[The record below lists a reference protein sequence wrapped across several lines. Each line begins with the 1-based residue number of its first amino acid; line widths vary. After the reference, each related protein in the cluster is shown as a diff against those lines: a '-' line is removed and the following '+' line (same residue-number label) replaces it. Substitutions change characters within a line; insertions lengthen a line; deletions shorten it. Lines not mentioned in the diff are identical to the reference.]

1 MNSRDSGF
9 VIGDSK
15 GQSPALATVPTDAR
29 PSASASS
36 NHESRI
42 TNPGEAGAVGRYL
55 RQHEAKP
62 LLRFITCGS
71 VDDGKS
77 TLIGRLLY
85 ESKRL
90 FDDQLAALEK
100 DSRRHGTQGE
110 RIDYAL
116 LLDGLAAEREQGIT
130 IDVAYRYFD
139 TDRRKF
145 IVADCPGHEQYTR
158 NMATGASTAD
168 LAVVLV
174 DARKG
179 LLPQTRRHSYIVSL
193 LGIRHVVLAVNK
205 MDLVG
210 YDQAVFDGI
219 AAGYRELAAQLG
231 IPHVQAIPLSAL
243 EGDNL
248 LERSPNTAWYEG
260 PALLPHLETVELDDG
275 QVASGL
281 RLPVQWVN
289 RPHQDFRGFAGTI
302 AAGEARPGDAIVVL
316 PSARRS
322 TIAQVLGPDGP
333 LDVAGAGQAVTLTL
347 ADEIDVS
354 RGDVIA
360 AAGDPP
366 AVADQ
371 FAAHLLWMGEAP
383 LLPGRPYWLKT
394 GTRTV
399 SASVSEIK
407 HRVDVNTQEHL
418 AAKRLEL
425 NEVGYCNLS
434 LEEPI
439 AFAPYAENR
448 TLGGFILIDRQ
459 NNDTVAAGTL
469 DFALRRAENVHWQHI
484 DVDKAARARI
494 KGQAPKVLWFT
505 GLSGA
510 GKSTIANLVDK
521 RLHALGYHTFVLDGD
536 NVRHG
541 LNRDLGFTD
550 EDRVENIR
558 RVAEVAKLMT
568 DAGLIVLVS
577 FISPFK
583 AERRMA
589 RERFEPGEFV
599 EVFVDVP
606 LEVAEARDVKGLYRK
621 ARAGLIPNF
630 TGIDSPY
637 EAPEQPEVHLDAT
650 APTDALVAQ
659 VLDALDLDWS
669 AGGTSWI

>member
-1 MNSRDSGF
+1 M
-9 VIGDSK
+9 
-15 GQSPALATVPTDAR
+15 PAMRLRGVEKSIAPRGRSYRSSAMSDIAT
-29 PSASASS
+29 
-36 NHESRI
+36 
-42 TNPGEAGAVGRYL
+42 YL
-55 RQHEAKP
+55 KQHEAKP

-85 ESKRL
+85 DSKRL

-139 TDRRKF
+139 TDKRKF

-179 LLPQTRRHSYIVSL
+179 LLTQTHRHSYIVSL

-205 MDLVG
+205 MDLV
-210 YDQAVFDGI
+210 DFDEAVFARIAADYRALARRLGI
-219 AAGYRELAAQLG
+219 AEVAC
-231 IPHVQAIPLSAL
+231 IPLSAL

-248 LERSPNTAWYEG
+248 SSRSTRTPWYRG
-260 PALLPHLETVELDDG
+260 PALLEHLEQVQVDAQEGDG
-275 QVASGL
+275 SL

-289 RPHQDFRGFAGTI
+289 RPHQNFRGYAGTL
-302 AAGEARPGDAIVVL
+302 AAGQVKPGDEVIVL

-322 TIAQVLGPDGP
+322 RVSRVLDADGEVAIAT
-333 LDVAGAGQAVTLTL
+333 AGQAVTLTL
-347 ADEIDVS
+347 DDEIDIS

-366 AVADQ
+366 EVADQ
-371 FAAHLLWMGEAP
+371 FAAHLLWMSDAP
-383 LLPGRPYWLKT
+383 LLPGRPYWLKI
-394 GTRTV
+394 GARTV
-399 SASVSEIK
+399 SATVTEIK
-407 HRVDVNTQEHL
+407 HRIDVNTQEHL

-434 LEEPI
+434 LDEPI
-439 AFAPYAENR
+439 PFEAYARNR
-448 TLGGFILIDRQ
+448 TLGGFILIDRYD
-459 NNDTVAAGTL
+459 NGTAAAGTL
-469 DFALRRAENVHWQHI
+469 DFALRRAGNVHWQHV
-484 DVDKAARARI
+484 DVDKAARARQ
-494 KGQAPKVLWFT
+494 KGQVPKVLWFT

-521 RLHALGYHTFVLDGD
+521 RLHALGYHSFLLDGD

-577 FISPFK
+577 FISPFR

-589 RERFEPGEFV
+589 RARFDAGEFV

-606 LEVAEARDVKGLYRK
+606 LAVAEARDVKGLYRK

-637 EAPEQPEVHLDAT
+637 EAPEHPELHLDAGAGDPET
-650 APTDALVAQ
+650 MALQ
-659 VLDALDLDWS
+659 VLAHLGLD
-669 AGGTSWI
+669 

>member
-1 MNSRDSGF
+1 MAAD
-9 VIGDSK
+9 
-15 GQSPALATVPTDAR
+15 ATVAD
-29 PSASASS
+29 
-36 NHESRI
+36 I
-42 TNPGEAGAVGRYL
+42 GAYL
-55 RQHEAKP
+55 RQHEDKP

-77 TLIGRLLY
+77 TLIGRLLW

-90 FDDQLAALEK
+90 FDDQLSALEA

-139 TDRRKF
+139 TEKRKF

-179 LLPQTRRHSYIVSL
+179 LLAQTRRHSYIVSL
-193 LGIRHVVLAVNK
+193 LGIRHAVLAVNK

-231 IPHVQAIPLSAL
+231 IAHVQAIPLSAL

-248 LERSPNTAWYEG
+248 LQASANTPWYPG
-260 PALLPHLETVELDDG
+260 PALLPHLETVEPGGFDA
-275 QVASGL
+275 ASGL

-289 RPHQDFRGFAGTI
+289 RPNQDFRGFAGTI
-302 AAGEARPGDAIVVL
+302 AGGEVAPGDEVVVL
-316 PSARRS
+316 PSARR
-322 TIAQVLGPDGP
+322 TTVARVLGPDGDLP
-333 LDVAGAGQAVTLTL
+333 RAFAGQAVTLTL
-347 ADEIDVS
+347 AEEVDVS

-371 FAAHLLWMGEAP
+371 FAAHLLWMSDAP
-383 LLPGRPYWLKT
+383 LLPGRPYWLKI
-394 GTRTV
+394 GARTV
-399 SASVSEIK
+399 AASVSEIK
-407 HRVDVNTQEHL
+407 HRIDVNTQEHL

-434 LEEPI
+434 LEEPV
-439 AFAPYAENR
+439 AFAPYVENR
-448 TLGGFILIDRQ
+448 ALGGFILIDRQ

-469 DFALRRAENVHWQHI
+469 DFALRRADNVHWQHL
-484 DVDKAARARI
+484 DVDRAARARI

-510 GKSTIANLVDK
+510 GKSTVANLVDK

-558 RVAEVAKLMT
+558 RVAEVARLMA

-577 FISPFK
+577 FISPFR

-589 RERFEPGEFV
+589 RERFAEGEFI

-637 EAPEQPEVHLDAT
+637 EAPERPEVHLEAAAT
-650 APTDALVAQ
+650 PVEAQVAQ
-659 VLDALDLDWS
+659 VLQALELDWS
-669 AGGTSWI
+669 AGGTSWL

>member
-1 MNSRDSGF
+1 MSA
-9 VIGDSK
+9 VT
-15 GQSPALATVPTDAR
+15 ATSDIATYLKT
-29 PSASASS
+29 
-36 NHESRI
+36 HED
-42 TNPGEAGAVGRYL
+42 
-55 RQHEAKP
+55 KP

-90 FDDQLAALEK
+90 FDDQLSALEA

-139 TDRRKF
+139 TDRRKY

-168 LAVVLV
+168 VAVVLV

-179 LLPQTRRHSYIVSL
+179 LLTQTHRHSYIISL
-193 LGIRHVVLAVNK
+193 LGIGQVVLAVNK
-205 MDLVG
+205 MDLVD
-210 YDQAVFDGI
+210 YDQAVFERI
-219 AAGYRELAAQLG
+219 VAEYRALAAQLG
-231 IPHVQAIPLSAL
+231 IANVQAIPLSAL
-243 EGDNL
+243 EGQNL
-248 LERSPNTAWYEG
+248 STRSAATPWYSG
-260 PALLPHLETVELDDG
+260 PSLIEHLDTVELREHDA
-275 QVASGL
+275 ASGL

-289 RPHQDFRGFAGTI
+289 RPNQDFRGFAGTI
-302 AAGEARPGDAIVVL
+302 AAGQVRVGDEVVVL

-322 TIAQVLGPDGP
+322 TVKQVLGPDGP
-333 LDVAGAGQAVTLTL
+333 LAVASTGQAVTLTL

-366 AVADQ
+366 EVADQ
-371 FAAHLLWMGEAP
+371 FAAHVLWMDDAA
-383 LLPGRPYWLKT
+383 LLPGRPYWLQI
-394 GTRTV
+394 GSRTV
-399 SASVSEIK
+399 AANISEIK
-407 HRVDVNTQEHL
+407 HRVDVNTQERL

-434 LEEPI
+434 LDEPV
-439 AFAPYAENR
+439 AFAPYAQNR
-448 TLGGFILIDRQ
+448 ALGGFILIDRQ
-459 NNDTVAAGTL
+459 TNATVAAGTL
-469 DFALRRAENVHWQHI
+469 DFALRRAGNVHWQHL

-494 KGQAPKVLWFT
+494 KGQQPKVLWFT

-510 GKSTIANLVDK
+510 GKSTVANQVEK
-521 RLHALGYHTFVLDGD
+521 RLHAQGVHTFLLDGD

-558 RVAEVAKLMT
+558 RVAEVARLMA
-568 DAGLIVLVS
+568 DAGLVVLVS
-577 FISPFK
+577 FISPFR
-583 AERRMA
+583 AERQMA
-589 RERFEPGEFV
+589 RERFEDGEFI

-621 ARAGLIPNF
+621 ARAGQIPNF

-637 EAPEQPEVHLDAT
+637 EAPENPELHLHAD
-650 APTDALVAQ
+650 TDSVPAMVEQ
-659 VLDALDLDWS
+659 VLQALR
-669 AGGTSWI
+669 

>member
-1 MNSRDSGF
+1 MNTA
-9 VIGDSK
+9 GDI
-15 GQSPALATVPTDAR
+15 AT
-29 PSASASS
+29 
-36 NHESRI
+36 
-42 TNPGEAGAVGRYL
+42 YL
-55 RQHEAKP
+55 KQHEAKP

-85 ESKRL
+85 DSKRL

-139 TDRRKF
+139 TDKRKF

-179 LLPQTRRHSYIVSL
+179 LLTQTHRHSYIVSL

-205 MDLVG
+205 MDLV
-210 YDQAVFDGI
+210 DFDEAVFARIATDYRALARRLGI
-219 AAGYRELAAQLG
+219 AE
-231 IPHVQAIPLSAL
+231 VTCIPLSAL

-248 LERSPNTAWYEG
+248 SSRSTRTPWYNG
-260 PALLPHLETVELDDG
+260 PALLEHLE
-275 QVASGL
+275 QVQVDAQEGGGSL

-289 RPHQDFRGFAGTI
+289 RPHQNFRGYAGTL
-302 AAGEARPGDAIVVL
+302 AAGEVKPGDEVIVL

-322 TIAQVLGPDGP
+322 RVSRVLDAEG
-333 LDVAGAGQAVTLTL
+333 DVASATAGQAVTLTL
-347 ADEIDVS
+347 ADEIDIS

-366 AVADQ
+366 EVADQ
-371 FAAHLLWMGEAP
+371 FAAHLLWMSDAP
-383 LLPGRPYWLKT
+383 LLPGRPYWLKI
-394 GTRTV
+394 GARTV
-399 SASVSEIK
+399 SATVTEIK
-407 HRVDVNTQEHL
+407 HRIDVNTQEHL

-434 LEEPI
+434 LDEPI
-439 AFAPYAENR
+439 PFEAYARNR
-448 TLGGFILIDRQ
+448 TLGGFILIDRYD
-459 NNDTVAAGTL
+459 NGTAAAGTL
-469 DFALRRAENVHWQHI
+469 DFALRRAGNVHWQHV
-484 DVDKAARARI
+484 DVDKAARARQ
-494 KGQAPKVLWFT
+494 KGQVPKVLWFT

-521 RLHALGYHTFVLDGD
+521 RLHALGYHSFLLDGD

-577 FISPFK
+577 FISPFR

-589 RERFEPGEFV
+589 RARFDAGEFV

-606 LEVAEARDVKGLYRK
+606 LAVAEARDVKGLYRK

-637 EAPEQPEVHLDAT
+637 EAPEHPELHLDAG
-650 APTDALVAQ
+650 AGDPEAMALL
-659 VLDALDLDWS
+659 VLAHLGLD
-669 AGGTSWI
+669 